1 MQTRINTHTF
11 CVLCIS
17 SSGENK
23 MHQSR
28 VLQHGQSLRSVLPV
42 QQARDQQRDK
52 GGRLCPHLSPSILV
66 MLSNVMTLMLQTTL
80 GPILTNISFKYSY
93 NVCCILN
100 VGRSFFFL
108 LRCSK
113 CVHSF
118 WQFSLAN
125 FKLCKWSSTWCAGFL
140 FSSKLDRTIQLNMLD
155 TGNCLTVRLF
165 FKSKIHLL

>member
-1 MQTRINTHTF
+1 MQ
-11 CVLCIS
+11 
-17 SSGENK
+17 
-23 MHQSR
+23 QSR

-100 VGRSFFFL
+100 VGRSFFF
-108 LRCSK
+108 
-113 CVHSF
+113 F
-118 WQFSLAN
+118 
-125 FKLCKWSSTWCAGFL
+125 
-140 FSSKLDRTIQLNMLD
+140 
-155 TGNCLTVRLF
+155 
-165 FKSKIHLL
+165 